1 MTPTVAALLCGV
13 AAAVVLEQPQSM
25 RSPGG
30 IAHVVTP
37 DTAGAVFDV
46 AMPNVTALA
55 VAAQQ
60 RWCFQQHPYG
70 IIDIVDNRAGF
81 PALLNRLGLTGF
93 GAELGVLEAKYSEHV
108 LSNWAGKR
116 LFMVDPCALRT
127 WAAPLRGRMCYCAQC
142 LSRCSP
148 LRCCRRVD

>member
-1 MTPTVAALLCGV
+1 MTPTAAALLCGV

-25 RSPGG
+25 PPPG
-30 IAHVVTP
+30 VVAQIVP
-37 DTAGAVFDV
+37 PGTAEAVFDL

-70 IIDIVDNRAGF
+70 IIDIPDNRAGF

-93 GAELGVLEAKYSEHV
+93 GAELGVLEAEYTEHV

-116 LFMVDPCALRT
+116 LFMVDPCVLQAR
-127 WAAPLRGRMCYCAQC
+127 ARPLRGQLCCCAQC
-142 LSRCSP
+142 LARCRP
-148 LRCCRRVD
+148 LHRVA